1 MRILAVLKSTA
12 WRIPQ
17 IIAEYDNNGTLLRKF
32 IYSPGTCPPSVW
44 WIYPPVAWQIYEPVC
59 MINVANGHKY
69 YYHHDGLGSVV
80 ALSDVNGVI
89 VKRYSYD
96 VFGESEVYNCVGH
109 KKYKC

>member
-1 MRILAVLKSTA
+1 
-12 WRIPQ
+12 
-17 IIAEYDNNGTLLRKF
+17 
-32 IYSPGTCPPSVW
+32 
-44 WIYPPVAWQIYEPVC
+44 